1 VSSRGEALERIAR
14 VSRRVIP
21 GLEAPDA
28 VLESEVRT
36 RLDHVEEALEKS
48 VRAEASGMLTET
60 SSYLIAAGGKRF
72 RAMLVLLA
80 GYFGDPADPRL
91 VPGSVS
97 IELVHLAT
105 LYHDD
110 VIDEADARRGAPS
123 ANVRWDNTVAILT
136 GDYLFARASE
146 ISTDLGTEVCRLL
159 ARTIAVLCDGQIREV
174 ESSAKVE
181 QEIAAYL
188 EIIRRKTA
196 SLIATSCRL
205 GGMLSDAEPEH
216 VDVLEEFGD
225 ALGIAYQ
232 LSDDIMD
239 ITASQIE
246 LGKEPGQDL
255 REGVYT
261 LPVLHALAH
270 DEHRDELARTLTHGA
285 PDGEMLDRALQIVRS
300 GGSVDAARSAV
311 TDEVRRA
318 IALAERLPD
327 GPSRHALIQLAKF
340 LAVRCGAAPS

>member
-1 VSSRGEALERIAR
+1 M
-14 VSRRVIP
+14 SRRVIP

-36 RLDHVEEALEKS
+36 RLDQVEAALEKS
-48 VRAEASGMLTET
+48 VNVEASGLLSET

-80 GYFGDPADPRL
+80 GYLGDPSDPRL
-91 VPGSVS
+91 IQGSVS

-123 ANVRWDNTVAILT
+123 ANMRWDNTVAILT
-136 GDYLFARASE
+136 GDFLFARASE

-174 ESSAKVE
+174 DSSAKVE
-181 QEIAAYL
+181 QEVSNYL
-188 EIIRRKTA
+188 EIIRRKTS

-205 GGMLSDAEPEH
+205 GGMLSDASPEH
-216 VDVLEEFGD
+216 TDIIEQFGD
-225 ALGIAYQ
+225 ALGMAYQ

-239 ITASQIE
+239 ITASQME
-246 LGKEPGQDL
+246 LGKEPGVDMK
-255 REGVYT
+255 EGVYT

-270 DEHRDELARTLTHGA
+270 DDRREELARILGHGS
-285 PDGEMLDRALQIVRS
+285 PDGAMLDRALEIVRD
-300 GGSVDAARSAV
+300 GGSIGHARRAV
-311 TDEVRRA
+311 SDEVARA
-318 IALAERLPD
+318 IGLAERLPD
-327 GPSRHALIQLAKF
+327 GPARHALIQLARF
-340 LAVRCGAAPS
+340 LAARCGAEQPA

>member
-1 VSSRGEALERIAR
+1 M
-14 VSRRVIP
+14 SRRVIP

-36 RLDHVEEALEKS
+36 RLDQVEEALEKS

-80 GYFGDPADPRL
+80 GYFGDAADSRL

-196 SLIATSCRL
+196 SLVATSCRL

-225 ALGIAYQ
+225 ALGMAYQ

-285 PDGEMLDRALQIVRS
+285 PDGEMLDRALEIVRS
-300 GGSVDAARSAV
+300 GGSVDAAREAV

-318 IALAERLPD
+318 TALAERLPG

-340 LAVRCGAAPS
+340 LAVRCGAPAS

>member
-1 VSSRGEALERIAR
+1 M
-14 VSRRVIP
+14 SRRVIP
-21 GLEAPDA
+21 GLEPPDA

-36 RLDHVEEALEKS
+36 RLDQVEEALEKS
-48 VRAEASGMLTET
+48 VRAEASGMLSET
-60 SSYLIAAGGKRF
+60 SSYLISAGGKRF

-80 GYFGDPADPRL
+80 GYFGEPADPRL

-123 ANVRWDNTVAILT
+123 ANMRWDNTVAILT

-174 ESSAKVE
+174 ESSAEVE
-181 QEIAAYL
+181 QETANYL

-205 GGMLSDAEPEH
+205 GGMLSDADPEH

-225 ALGIAYQ
+225 ALGMAYQ

-239 ITASQIE
+239 ITSSQIE
-246 LGKEPGQDL
+246 LGKVPGQDL

-261 LPVLHALAH
+261 LPILHALAH
-270 DEHRDELARTLTHGA
+270 DEHRGELARVLSHGS
-285 PDGEMLDRALQIVRS
+285 PDGEMLDRALEIVRS
-300 GGSVDAARSAV
+300 GGSVEAARAAV

-318 IALAERLPD
+318 VGLAARLPES
-327 GPSRHALIQLAKF
+327 PSRHALTQLARF
-340 LAVRCGAAPS
+340 LAARCGAEAT